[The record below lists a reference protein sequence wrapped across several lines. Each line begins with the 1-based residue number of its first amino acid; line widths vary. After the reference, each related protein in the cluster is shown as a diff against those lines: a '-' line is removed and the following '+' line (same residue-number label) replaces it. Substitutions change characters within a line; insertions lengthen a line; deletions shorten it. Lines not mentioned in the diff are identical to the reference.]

1 MLREGQGKA
10 KARSSRGQGK
20 VKVRPRQ
27 CKHNLNLN
35 YNLMGF
41 DTIEINLVY
50 YSDIV
55 PSYAHKVRYFHESQI
70 F

>member
-1 MLREGQGKA
+1 
-10 KARSSRGQGK
+10 
-20 VKVRPRQ
+20 
-27 CKHNLNLN
+27 
-35 YNLMGF
+35 MGF

-70 F
+70 FQDFILNNVQPPGNAVTSLA